1 MFKTLTASTLIALA
15 VADLPYNPSS
25 LWVPT
30 ASGKHG
36 VVYFLSPTSN
46 EVTFQYTDLTESFDA
61 ASPSFSSL
69 PSPPFSSNN
78 IKSIVPIA
86 DPDGVPTIYTGDCQ
100 SSNAEVWRF
109 EEQSVGDPSVD
120 SIWFKSAIQ
129 QKKNNGNIPWK
140 GPNFLAAGVGF
151 SSPDS
156 DSAPDIYLFAGMC
169 PTAETSFE
177 SWVSNA
183 DYSRN
188 MTYLQTEMS
197 PPSPNYNIEML
208 SIRSPP
214 VAEAGFS
221 MTPLVP
227 AYSNSSTGAML
238 RHQSFVLAGGHTQT
252 AFVNMSQIALF
263 SLPEE
268 SWSYVTVNQALS
280 DSAHARL
287 PDGISGI
294 EPRSGHTAV
303 LTPDGSKIIIFGG
316 WVGDT
321 SVPAQPQ
328 LAILEIGED
337 YGGSG
342 DWTWEIP
349 KASPGGLP
357 EDTGIFGHGAAML
370 PGGVM
375 LVMGGYKIPQRSSKR
390 SNNEFMANDQAF
402 LFNISSGAWATSYT
416 APSNSSEPN
425 EHHRGP
431 LSTTLQKVGLG
442 IGLGVGVPIAALA
455 IFACFILRNRHSRKH
470 RKNRE
475 QTLRSL
481 ALGAERPH
489 FEAPDMD
496 LDANQPMMQVDSPQH
511 YGFGGY
517 QEHHS
522 PPSGPLGAER
532 TGLLMDNPS
541 PTRGLRASARSR
553 GYQQSI
559 LQDDPRRNIKFSQ
572 IQPIDEGEEYDVR
585 QSLPEG
591 AAGCRDSKSS
601 TSSDPFK
608 DPPSPS
614 KVCFPSL
621 VPQDRPGS
629 QVSDE
634 NIHKWVHTLSAE
646 KLGKPPS
653 IVSDKQDRTLSNLSG
668 TSGTSSSSHRTNPRL
683 LDRSV
688 SQRSN
693 FGNHS
698 NFGHPERGYTADS
711 DKAIPGRAVLSGRP
725 SSQLSFA
732 HLQAE
737 GSSLLGTNPSWMPQ
751 QDPNPPAETRPG
763 SVTLELAGT
772 IRRVLG
778 SLRKSESSTD
788 ANKAANQAEPR
799 AAIQRSSSTS
809 PTKSFYSL
817 PDEENQGSPEGAQG
831 VTQRPR
837 RAVSTSSS
845 ALRCKQG
852 AKDWNAKRKSGDSSL
867 LRQGKARYD
876 SPSLEVGSVVGGASF
891 RSSEDDYDYDD
902 EDWDVEAAAEGRV
915 VQVTFTVPKERLRVV
930 NAGAGDAIDDDD
942 EHDENAKTMKRK
954 NVDDYHEEKDDV
966 KGPIPN
972 SESMKSID
980 VFTDATEGSSK
991 SLQQ

>member
-1 MFKTLTASTLIALA
+1 MFKTFTASTLIALA
-15 VADLPYNPSS
+15 AADLPYNPSA
-25 LWVPT
+25 LWVST
-30 ASGKHG
+30 TSGKHA
-36 VVYFLSPTSN
+36 VAYFLSPASN
-46 EVTFQYTDLTESFDA
+46 EVKFQFTNLTKSFDA
-61 ASPSFSSL
+61 ASPSFSSIS
-69 PSPPFSSNN
+69 SPPLSSNN
-78 IKSIVPIA
+78 VKAIVPIA
-86 DPDGVPTIYTGDCQ
+86 DPDGVPTIYAGDCQ

-109 EEQSVGDPSVD
+109 EGKTNDGPVADRTWS
-120 SIWFKSAIQ
+120 KSTIQ
-129 QKKNNGNIPWK
+129 PKKNSGNMSWK
-140 GPNFLAAGVGF
+140 GPNYLAAGVGF

-156 DSAPDIYLFAGMC
+156 DSAPDIYFFAGMC
-169 PTAETSFE
+169 PTADAGPE
-177 SWVSNA
+177 SWVSDA
-183 DYSRN
+183 EYSRN
-188 MTYLQTEMS
+188 MTYLQTSMS
-197 PPSPNYNIEML
+197 PPSPDYNIDVL

-280 DSAHARL
+280 ESSQARL

-328 LAILEIGED
+328 LAVLEIGED

-349 KASPGGLP
+349 KSSPDGLP
-357 EDTGIFGHGAAML
+357 ANTGIFGHGAAML
-370 PGGVM
+370 PGGLM

-390 SNNEFMANDQAF
+390 ASNEFMINDRAF
-402 LFNISSGAWATSYT
+402 LFNTSSGTWATSYA
-416 APSNSSEPN
+416 APSNISDSN
-425 EHHRGP
+425 DYHRGP

-442 IGLGVGVPIAALA
+442 VGLGIGVPVAALA
-455 IFACFILRNRHSRKH
+455 MLACFILRNRRSREH

-489 FEAPDMD
+489 FEVPDLD
-496 LDANQPMMQVDSPQH
+496 LDANQPMMQVDPAQR

-517 QEHHS
+517 QDPHS
-522 PPSGPLGAER
+522 PPSGPLAAER
-532 TGLLMDNPS
+532 TGLLLDNPS
-541 PTRGLRASARSR
+541 PTRGLRASVRSR
-553 GYQQSI
+553 GYQPT
-559 LQDDPRRNIKFSQ
+559 LFQDDPRRNIKFSQ

-585 QSLPEG
+585 QSLPDG
-591 AAGCRDSKSS
+591 DVAGCRDSKISN
-601 TSSDPFK
+601 SSDPFK

-621 VPQDRPGS
+621 VPQDRSGS
-629 QVSDE
+629 HVSDE
-634 NIHKWVHTLSAE
+634 NVHNWVHTLSGE
-646 KLGKPPS
+646 KLEKPPS
-653 IVSDKQDRTLSNLSG
+653 ITSDKQDRTLSNLSG
-668 TSGTSSSSHRTNPRL
+668 TSGTSSSSNRTNPRL
-683 LDRSV
+683 LDRSI

-693 FGNHS
+693 FGNPS
-698 NFGHPERGYTADS
+698 NFSPERGYTADS
-711 DKAIPGRAVLSGRP
+711 DRAAHSRIVLSGRP

-751 QDPNPPAETRPG
+751 QDPNAPAEQRPG

-778 SLRKSESSTD
+778 SLRRSENSD
-788 ANKAANQAEPR
+788 ANKAANQTESR
-799 AAIQRSSSTS
+799 ATNQRSSSTS

-817 PDEENQGSPEGAQG
+817 PEDEENQVNLEGAQG

-852 AKDWNAKRKSGDSSL
+852 AKDWNAQRKSGDSTF
-867 LRQGKARYD
+867 LRQGRARYE
-876 SPSLEVGSVVGGASF
+876 SPSHEAGSVVGGASF

-930 NAGAGDAIDDDD
+930 NAGAGDTIDDDD
-942 EHDENAKTMKRK
+942 ERDDNDKKLKRKDVDTNDDYDTKDNAKAQSQ
-954 NVDDYHEEKDDV
+954 
-966 KGPIPN
+966 IPN
-972 SESMKSID
+972 
-980 VFTDATEGSSK
+980 
-991 SLQQ
+991 L